1 VVEEKRQM
9 FAHLSSAALRSDEI
23 VTASSIQDQFNIDEQ
38 SILKHDHVDHNI
50 HHHQKQQEQSQKQQQ
65 QQQIIHDQLRSIHP
79 NTKEVGVNTTDEK
92 NDDVVED
99 DDIVRTTSI
108 GVNSKAVDI
117 DKRNSDGISAYKH
130 SIVVGKSSDDA
141 HSSNVSSHVLDVMR
155 RLLLSSK
162 LMSVNGDN
170 NVDTLMS
177 SSSSCSSDD
186 HVAILRTTGLDSMLS
201 SAAVRLQ
208 EEMRQLDGEIGNCTT
223 PFMKSIFT
231 DMFEYYYIYLYIYV
245 CNQIIQSKKISL

>member
-1 VVEEKRQM
+1 M

-23 VTASSIQDQFNIDEQ
+23 VTASSIQDQFNVDEQ
-38 SILKHDHVDHNI
+38 LILKHDHVDHNI
-50 HHHQKQQEQSQKQQQ
+50 HHQKQQQQSQKQQQ

-79 NTKEVGVNTTDEK
+79 DTKEVGVNTTDEK

-162 LMSVNGDN
+162 LMSVDGDN

-177 SSSSCSSDD
+177 SCNSDD

-208 EEMRQLDGEIGNCTT
+208 EEMRQLDGEIGNCAT
-223 PFMKSIFT
+223 PLMKSIFT
-231 DMFEYYYIYLYIYV
+231 NMYI
-245 CNQIIQSKKISL
+245 C

>member
-1 VVEEKRQM
+1 MVEEKRQM

-23 VTASSIQDQFNIDEQ
+23 VTASSIQDQLNIDEQ
-38 SILKHDHVDHNI
+38 LILKHDHVDHNI
-50 HHHQKQQEQSQKQQQ
+50 HHHQKQQQQSQKQQ

-79 NTKEVGVNTTDEK
+79 DTKEVGVNTTDEK

-141 HSSNVSSHVLDVMR
+141 HSNVSSHVLDVMR

-162 LMSVNGDN
+162 LMSVDGDN
-170 NVDTLMS
+170 NVDALMS

-186 HVAILRTTGLDSMLS
+186 HVAILRTAGLDSMLS

-231 DMFEYYYIYLYIYV
+231 NMYI
-245 CNQIIQSKKISL
+245 C